1 MEFFQYHNGAIC
13 YVNLK
18 NFMGHREFM
27 WQPGP
32 KFNLITGQVES
43 GKTSILQAI
52 RIGLGKLKISDSVGR
67 RTSAPP
73 IILKLSDSAI

>member
-1 MEFFQYHNGAIC
+1 MHDLALNAKEKRKMEFFQYHNGAIC

-52 RIGLGKLKISDSVGR
+52 RIGLSMIFLKYIF
-67 RTSAPP
+67 
-73 IILKLSDSAI
+73 

>member
-43 GKTSILQAI
+43 GKTTILQAI
-52 RIGLGKLKISDSVGR
+52 RIGLGIKNSFMYYDNFLEIWVSSIV
-67 RTSAPP
+67 
-73 IILKLSDSAI
+73 